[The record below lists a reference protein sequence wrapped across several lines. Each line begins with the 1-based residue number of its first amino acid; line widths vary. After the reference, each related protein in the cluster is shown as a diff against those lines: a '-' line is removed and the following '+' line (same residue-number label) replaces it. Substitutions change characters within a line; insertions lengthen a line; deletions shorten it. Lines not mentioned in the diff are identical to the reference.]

1 MTPPI
6 SIGGLGSGL
15 DTRAIIDALVAVE
28 RIPIQ
33 QLESKKKGDQDKI
46 NLLNTF
52 RGKVEALRTKANALG
67 SLAGFLAF
75 KVSQSEEGF
84 ATISASG
91 AATAGS
97 HSLVVQQ
104 VATTDRWAFNGVPD
118 PDADLGT
125 VDGQTVSFTYDGQ
138 TYTATM
144 DAATSSLNDIASK
157 INTVATDKVAA
168 TVVNAGTSAAP
179 SWQLVL
185 TAKQTG
191 KDHRIGAI
199 ATTVTNLSID
209 AAPPNAQGV
218 AQSANN
224 ISVGN
229 NALAVIDGLS
239 VERTDNDFD
248 DVIAGVS
255 ISLLD
260 ADPGQTV
267 QFTVEADKAAVK
279 GKVKEFVDAYNE
291 VAKFVRDQN
300 KYDPEKGPG
309 GALFGET
316 TLKTIQRT
324 LSGALFGQSAAQAA
338 ADTSGYGTL
347 RLVGVESQSDG
358 SLKINDKVMDA
369 KMDANL
375 AKFADLFADTD
386 GFDNAGAP
394 VGTTRYY
401 FDTTADTGLGDDL
414 AREIDKVVKS
424 YGDQSGNF
432 YKGVFDSRIE
442 TLNANIK
449 GINER
454 IEQRELR
461 IDRLQEQL
469 TRRFASLESLMAQ
482 LQSQSAY
489 LNR

>member
-1 MTPPI
+1 MASPI
-6 SIGGLGSGL
+6 SFGGLGSGL

-28 RIPIQ
+28 RVPIQ

-52 RGKVEALRTKANALG
+52 RGKVDALRTKANALG
-67 SLAGFLAF
+67 TLSGFLAF
-75 KVSQSEEGF
+75 KVSQSEEGL
-84 ATISASG
+84 ATISAGG
-91 AATAGS
+91 AAAAGS
-97 HSLVVQQ
+97 HSLVVNQ
-104 VATTDRWAFNGVPD
+104 VATTDRWAFNGVAD

-157 INTVATDKVAA
+157 INTVAKDKVAA
-168 TVVNAGTSAAP
+168 TVVNSGTTAAP

-191 KDHRIGAI
+191 KDHRIGTI
-199 ATTVTNLSID
+199 ATTVTNLSIN

-218 AQSANN
+218 AQSTNN
-224 ISVGN
+224 ISVGS
-229 NALAVIDGLS
+229 NAIAVIDGLT

-248 DVIAGVS
+248 DVVAGVS

-260 ADPGQTV
+260 ADPAKTV
-267 QFTVEADKAAVK
+267 QFTVEADKTAVK

-291 VAKFVRDQN
+291 VVKFVRDQN

-386 GFDNAGAP
+386 GFDNAGAA
-394 VGTTRYY
+394 VGTARYY
-401 FDTTADTGLGDDL
+401 FDATADTGLGDDL

-432 YKGVFDSRIE
+432 FKGVFDARVE

-461 IDRLQEQL
+461 IDRMQEQL